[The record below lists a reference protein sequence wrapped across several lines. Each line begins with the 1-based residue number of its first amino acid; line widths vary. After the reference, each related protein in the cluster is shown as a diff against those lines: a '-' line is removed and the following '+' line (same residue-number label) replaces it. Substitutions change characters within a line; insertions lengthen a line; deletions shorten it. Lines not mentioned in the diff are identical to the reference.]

1 MAYRLF
7 IPVLLCTVWIFLC
20 ASLSWAGE
28 PPLFGEMSAAQVSQR
43 TGKLYGRV
51 VDKGSH
57 QSVPGVSVLVEGTP
71 LGASTDRA
79 GVFRIERVP
88 LGSHNLRFVMIGYE
102 TLVKSNVVVK
112 PGRETWVEAALQETA
127 LEMEAIQVRA
137 SYFEKARD
145 AVVTTR
151 TMDFEEIRQ
160 DPGSA
165 EDIQRVMQAFPAVVS
180 GSDQMNEIIVRGG
193 IPGENLFLMDTIE
206 IPNPNHFGD
215 PTTGGGPINMINV
228 HFVREVNFMAGAF
241 PAKYGDKVS
250 SVMDIFLREGS
261 RQRMEGTF
269 DLGMAGVGGLFE
281 GPLDAGRGSYL
292 LSARKSYLDLIISST
307 GLTAVPHYYNLQGK
321 VVYDL
326 DSNNKLLVNAI
337 YGNDRITIE
346 EEKEKE
352 TTGYKRGAE
361 NVRARSHQY
370 AVGATLRSLWR
381 RGFSD
386 LTVSRVLSYWDT
398 FVYDATGDPY
408 YTNRSTETEH
418 TVKFDGVYQLS
429 KAYEIS
435 AGVSYKDVHAD
446 YNMWSDADTLFWWE
460 PSFPTADQ
468 DTILRVFRIY
478 PVWEDSKE
486 VRSGKVA
493 AYVQHKWRPKGR
505 ITLNLGLRYDQFA
518 YTRHA
523 HVGPRV
529 GLSYALA
536 SNTTL
541 NVAYG
546 DHVQS
551 PAYIELTAHPNNR
564 TLEYK
569 RTRQVVLGLEHLFR
583 EDTKGTLEIY
593 YKEYSDVPLPKAWTT
608 PDPLDRSQ
616 GERVNE
622 GKGDTRGIEFF
633 LQRKMSGNFQGTLSY
648 SYSRSRAFDL
658 RFREYYDWDYDY
670 RHVFTA
676 ISSYRWKLMH
686 RVWYQRL
693 QGKLWYKMFAWL
705 IPLADE
711 TVVSFRWRYLGGR
724 PYTERTYHREW
735 HTWITEENQR
745 LNTRRYPAYHRL
757 DLRLD
762 RRFMFGGWN
771 MVTYFDLQNVYNRDN
786 IWGYQ
791 YKENGEVEN
800 VLQFKVFPIGGLA
813 IEF

>member
-1 MAYRLF
+1 MRRLF
-7 IPVLLCTVWIFLC
+7 VAILVVLC
-20 ASLSWAGE
+20 ASLAWADE
-28 PPLFGEMSAAQVSQR
+28 PSPSGAQTDPR
-43 TGKLYGRV
+43 TGELYGRV
-51 VDKGSH
+51 VDKGTH
-57 QSVPGVSVLVEGTP
+57 QPLPGVSVLVEGSR
-71 LGASTDRA
+71 LGASTDTA

-88 LGSHNLRFVMIGYE
+88 VGSHNLRFMMIGYE
-102 TLVKSNVVVK
+102 TLVKSNVVVN
-112 PGRETWVEAALQETA
+112 PGRETWVEAALREVA
-127 LEMEAIQVRA
+127 LEMEAIRVRA

-160 DPGSA
+160 DPGSS
-165 EDIQRVMQAFPAVVS
+165 EDIQRVMQALPAVVS

-206 IPNPNHFGD
+206 IPNPNHFGNQGA
-215 PTTGGGPINMINV
+215 GGGPINMINTL
-228 HFVREVNFMAGAF
+228 FVREVNFMAGAF

-250 SVMDIFLREGS
+250 SVMDISLREGS
-261 RQRMEGTF
+261 RERMEGTF
-269 DLGMAGVGGLFE
+269 DLGMAGAGGLFE
-281 GPLDAGRGSYL
+281 GPLTGGRGSYL

-307 GLTAVPHYYNLQGK
+307 GLTAVPYYYNLQGK

-326 DSNNKLLVNAI
+326 NDNNKLLINAI

-346 EEKEKE
+346 EEEE
-352 TTGYKRGAE
+352 EEATGYTRGAE

-370 AVGATLRSLWR
+370 AVGATLRSLWGK
-381 RGFSD
+381 GFSD
-386 LTVSRVLSYWDT
+386 LTISRALNYWDT
-398 FVYDATGDPY
+398 FVYGATGEPY
-408 YTNRSTETEH
+408 YTNRSTEAEH
-418 TVKFDGVYQLS
+418 TAKFDWVYQFS
-429 KAYEIS
+429 KAHEIG
-435 AGVSYKDVHAD
+435 AGVSYKQVYAD
-446 YNMWSDADTLFWWE
+446 HNIWSDPDTLFRWDT
-460 PSFPTADQ
+460 SFPTADQ
-468 DTILRVFRIY
+468 DTILSVFRTY
-478 PVWEDSKE
+478 PVWEDDQE
-486 VRSGKVA
+486 VRSGKMA
-493 AYVQHKWRPKGR
+493 AYVQHKWRPGSR
-505 ITLNLGLRYDQFA
+505 ITLNIGLRTDRFA
-518 YTRHA
+518 YTGRA

-529 GLSYALA
+529 GLSLLLA
-536 SNTTL
+536 PSTTL

-546 DHVQS
+546 DHYQS
-551 PAYIELTAHPNNR
+551 PAYVELTSNPKNK

-569 RTRQVVLGLEHLFR
+569 RTQQVVLGLEHLFR
-583 EDTKGTLEIY
+583 EDTKGTLEVY
-593 YKEYSDVPLPKAWTT
+593 YKEYSNVPIPRAWTT
-608 PDPLDRSQ
+608 KNPFDSFQ
-616 GERVNE
+616 GELLTE
-622 GKGDTRGIEFF
+622 GKGDARGVEFF

-648 SYSRSRAFDL
+648 SYSRSRAFDP
-658 RFREYYDWDYDY
+658 RFGEYYDWNYDY

-686 RVWYQRL
+686 RAWYQRL
-693 QGKLWYKMFAWL
+693 KEKTWYKVFAWL

-735 HTWITEENQR
+735 HTWITEADQK
-745 LNTRRYPAYHRL
+745 LNTRRYPVYHRL

-800 VLQFKVFPIGGLA
+800 VLQFKVFPIGGLV